1 MSAASKEQ
9 FDKTVGVFL
18 CVSFFL
24 CVCVCVSMRVLVVE
38 ALMNSRGRTI
48 TNRGNQTL
56 DIAVHSR
63 HHMKN
68 VPAGLLSVFYPITQ
82 LNSNIYFTWPS
93 QYHTALWYLTG
104 DCLLLE

>member
-1 MSAASKEQ
+1 MCVYVS
-9 FDKTVGVFL
+9 GV
-18 CVSFFL
+18 
-24 CVCVCVSMRVLVVE
+24 VVE

-82 LNSNIYFTWPS
+82 LNSNIYFIWPS
-93 QYHTALWYLTG
+93 QYRTALWYLIG